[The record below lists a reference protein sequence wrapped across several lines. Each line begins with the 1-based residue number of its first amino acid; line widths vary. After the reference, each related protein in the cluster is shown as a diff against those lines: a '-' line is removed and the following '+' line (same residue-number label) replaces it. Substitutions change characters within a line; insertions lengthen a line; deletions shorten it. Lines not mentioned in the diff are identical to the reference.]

1 MHQRLIDTYRTEAP
15 GHRVTTVIVGRHYVL
30 VRLAGDAIGVVAA
43 PPFAG
48 GAYAR
53 TRAGHLA
60 GQDAAT
66 LLGLAASEHPVER
79 AVGFAT
85 ANALASLRDP
95 PFVTGNLADVLPAA
109 PGQRVL
115 TFGYF
120 HSLMPR
126 LQARGLEVRFTEL
139 RPVEGPDPVPASELD
154 AVLATSDWV
163 LVTGETLANGTLP
176 GILARLPPA
185 GRLVLLGPS
194 TPLDPALFAG
204 LPVAG
209 LAGVRVL
216 EPDGFCQL
224 IQEGGATPDFG
235 GRVERRIVWR

>member
-1 MHQRLIDTYRTEAP
+1 MHQRVIDTYRTVAA
-15 GHRVTTVIVGRHYVL
+15 GHRAASVIVGRYYVL
-30 VRLAGDAIGVVAA
+30 VRLAGDAIGVTAS

-48 GAYAR
+48 GAHVR

-60 GQDAAT
+60 GSSAVD
-66 LLGLAASEHPVER
+66 LLGLAASPHPVER
-79 AVGFAT
+79 AVGFAA
-85 ANALASLRDP
+85 ANALAALREA

-126 LQARGLEVRFTEL
+126 LEARGLAVRFTEL
-139 RPVEGPDPVPASELD
+139 RPVEGPDPVPAPDLD
-154 AVLATSDWV
+154 AVMAESDWV

-176 GILARLPPA
+176 GILARLPPR
-185 GRLVLLGPS
+185 GRVVLVGPS

-209 LAGVRVL
+209 LAGIRVL
-216 EPDGFCQL
+216 APDDFCRL

-235 GRVERRIVWR
+235 ELVERRIVWL